1 MKEIVIPQKGTLV
14 NRTTISFLAAV
25 AMLLALV
32 TVTAQEKDKAWSDWS
47 KKDAE
52 KVLNDSPWGQT
63 QTDTDTSQM
72 FYSPTYLPGT
82 SGVNQTRSREGATN
96 QAVDVKFR
104 VRFFSA
110 RPIRQALVR
119 LIELQQKPTPDVA
132 QKLSNFA
139 EVKSADSIIVTV
151 TFESND
157 QRYSGIVMQAFNSA
171 ATGTLKNNSYLERND
186 GKRLFLEE
194 YVPPGKDGFGARF
207 IFLRHLDGQTF
218 ITKDTGEVRF
228 FAQYS
233 NGIKIDRRFK
243 VADMIYKGGLEY

>member
-1 MKEIVIPQKGTLV
+1 V
-14 NRTTISFLAAV
+14 NRKTIGFLAAP
-25 AMLLALV
+25 ALLLALV
-32 TVTAQEKDKAWSDWS
+32 TVTAQEKGKPWVEWS

-52 KVLNDSPWGQT
+52 KVLNDSPWAQI

-72 FYSPTYLPGT
+72 FYSPTSDPRVPGVRNSST
-82 SGVNQTRSREGATN
+82 SQTRVGEGATN
-96 QAVDVKFR
+96 QVINVKFC

-119 LIELQQKPTPDVA
+119 LIELKQKPTPDVA
-132 QKLSNFA
+132 QKLTNFA
-139 EVKSADSIIVTV
+139 ELQSADSIIVTV

-157 QRYSGIVMQAFNSA
+157 QRYSGTVMQAFNSS
-171 ATGTLKNNSYLERND
+171 ATGTLKNSTYLERND

-207 IFLRHLDGQTF
+207 VFLRELDGQPF
-218 ITKDTGEVRF
+218 ITKDSGDVRF
-228 FAQYS
+228 YAQYA

-243 VADMIYKGGLEY
+243 IAEMIYKGDLEY